1 MGIPRVVALHV
12 SRCVLKLEQEER
24 KGNQHRHDRCRA
36 LLTRSKTFDV
46 GFLVFFILS
55 AVELYPEWEIWTRQH
70 LPRNEREANAL
81 ELARTRKQPA
91 KKKVNGVIVG
101 DVGDIE
107 DGVLDWTR
115 DRPIPTDVSQ
125 VQMLPRASLRPYLYY
140 GKYSS
145 EGAAREWSTV
155 VIVIVIFIS

>member
-55 AVELYPEWEIWTRQH
+55 AVELYPEWEIWTRKH

-115 DRPIPTDVSQ
+115 DRPIPT
-125 VQMLPRASLRPYLYY
+125 
-140 GKYSS
+140 GK
-145 EGAAREWSTV
+145 
-155 VIVIVIFIS
+155 